1 MEVKLADAYFKI
13 LKCIESS
20 NYYQLIE
27 SIPNML
33 ETFKIIYGEEQEY
46 YQLLRHYE
54 NSLAQFES
62 KNNV

>member
-1 MEVKLADAYFKI
+1 MEIKLADAYFKI

-33 ETFKIIYGEEQEY
+33 DTFKTMYGEEREY
-46 YQLLRHYE
+46 YQLLSHY
-54 NSLAQFES
+54 NSSLAQFES
-62 KNNV
+62 KTNV

>member
-33 ETFKIIYGEEQEY
+33 ETFKKIYGEGHEY
-46 YQLLRHYE
+46 NQLFNYYKSRLIE
-54 NSLAQFES
+54 CET
-62 KNNV
+62 KTNV

>member
-1 MEVKLADAYFKI
+1 MKLKLADAYFKI

-33 ETFKIIYGEEQEY
+33 ETFKTNYGDEQEY
-46 YQLLRHYE
+46 YQLLSHYKS
-54 NSLAQFES
+54 SLAQFES
-62 KNNV
+62 KTNV

>member
-1 MEVKLADAYFKI
+1 MAVKLADAYFKI
-13 LKCIESS
+13 IKCIEGS
-20 NYYQLIE
+20 NYCQLIG

-54 NSLAQFES
+54 TSVAQFES
-62 KNNV
+62 KK

>member
-20 NYYQLIE
+20 NYYQLIG

-33 ETFKIIYGEEQEY
+33 DTFKNTYGEEQEY
-46 YQLLRHYE
+46 YQLQSHYK

-62 KNNV
+62 KK